1 MTDWAKLRH
10 AYGSASDIPPL
21 LEQLSPDPE
30 ADVWDELWGRICHQ
44 GSVYSASFPV
54 LPYLAD
60 AAERWPIAARVMP
73 LALASAIVMG
83 GRALDSPD
91 AELIDTGIGLASRYL
106 EVGQDGLVDTVERLR
121 RIAFDSFPA
130 EGLSGVAF
138 IDLLQSTLALCGDRL
153 WGENLYR
160 LSEGEF
166 EGACP
171 SCHSNL
177 YLIVG
182 EYGYFTVAGDY
193 MEKSQVERLGIWPAE
208 PASLTGT
215 GRWLH
220 DRAVDGGHPDLA
232 FWICH
237 VFGMTACPVC
247 DNRFVVSEAIART
260 A

>member
-30 ADVWDELWGRICHQ
+30 APVWDELWGRICHQ

-60 AAERWPIAARVMP
+60 AAEKWPIAARVMP
-73 LALASAIVMG
+73 LALAAAIVIG
-83 GRALDSPD
+83 GGA
-91 AELIDTGIGLASRYL
+91 
-106 EVGQDGLVDTVERLR
+106 VDLHDEPKGAAFSETIERLR

-130 EGLSGVAF
+130 VGLSRDDF
-138 IDLLQSTLALCGDRL
+138 IYLLQSTLALCGDTL
-153 WGENLYR
+153 WGENLDR
-160 LSEGEF
+160 LAGGEF
-166 EGACP
+166 EGECP
-171 SCHSNL
+171 SCNSNL
-177 YLIVG
+177 YLVIG
-182 EYGYFTVAGDY
+182 EDGFFATCEEYVWNPQAPRRPI
-193 MEKSQVERLGIWPAE
+193 EPAE
-208 PASLTGT
+208 PSTLTGTGT

-220 DRAVDGGHPDLA
+220 DRAVAGGHPDLA

-237 VFGMTACPVC
+237 VFGITVCPVC